1 MWNDSNVVMGGGW
14 LWLVVGKHRGDGG
27 KCASGSERVVVM
39 RVVMVV
45 VVELAMMVVGR
56 EVVR

>member
-1 MWNDSNVVMGGGW
+1 MVMGGGW

-39 RVVMVV
+39 RVMMVV

-56 EVVR
+56 VVVR